1 MRFCLLVASRAFCVN
16 VSIWDVSS
24 DICSSR
30 EVCTVLRWAMA
41 VSEVVMGTNL
51 FEDRN
56 LIVYV
61 KWGLQWLSTVG
72 EQAISSLSLE
82 RYLSKIN

>member
-1 MRFCLLVASRAFCVN
+1 
-16 VSIWDVSS
+16 
-24 DICSSR
+24 
-30 EVCTVLRWAMA
+30 MA